1 MIAITEVHIGEETE
15 RRVLDVLRSG
25 QLAQG
30 PRVAELEELFASA
43 HRVDHAIAV
52 TSGTTAL
59 VASLQV
65 LGIGPGDEVVTSPFT
80 FVATLNAILESG
92 ATARFADIGDDYN
105 VLPDSVGSCIGPS
118 TRALLPVHLYGMMA
132 DMDPLVELADSAGL
146 AIVEDAAQAVGAE
159 YHGRMAGSFGL
170 GCFSL
175 YATKNVNTG
184 EGGMVTTNDPDLAD
198 RLRVLRNQGMRTRY
212 EYVVAGHNY
221 RMTDLCAAV
230 GIAQVEGL
238 ADICAARSA
247 NAAVLSEG
255 LSGLEGLVLP
265 PEPEPGRTHVYH
277 QFTVRITTEASVS
290 RDQFADALRE
300 AGIGCGVYYP
310 GVVFD
315 YDCYREHP
323 GVVVAEVPRARAI
336 ASEVTSLPV
345 HPYLTADD
353 LERIVVV
360 VREVLGG

>member
-146 AIVEDAAQAVGAE
+146 ARMNYSPDVAIVPVPCAGRVDPVHVLRALQAGAKKVLI
-159 YHGRMAGSFGL
+159 L
-170 GCFSL
+170 GCHDQACKYLHGINRAKARIDRLHSQL
-175 YATKNVNTG
+175 TELG
-184 EGGMVTTNDPDLAD
+184 LDPD
-198 RLRVLRNQGMRTRY
+198 
-212 EYVVAGHNY
+212 
-221 RMTDLCAAV
+221 C
-230 GIAQVEGL
+230 
-238 ADICAARSA
+238 
-247 NAAVLSEG
+247 
-255 LSGLEGLVLP
+255 
-265 PEPEPGRTHVYH
+265 
-277 QFTVRITTEASVS
+277 VRIGSLMA
-290 RDQFADALRE
+290 ADAGRF
-300 AGIGCGVYYP
+300 VN
-310 GVVFD
+310 F
-315 YDCYREHP
+315 
-323 GVVVAEVPRARAI
+323 
-336 ASEVTSLPV
+336 VTDELPE
-345 HPYLTADD
+345 TTT
-353 LERIVVV
+353 
-360 VREVLGG
+360 